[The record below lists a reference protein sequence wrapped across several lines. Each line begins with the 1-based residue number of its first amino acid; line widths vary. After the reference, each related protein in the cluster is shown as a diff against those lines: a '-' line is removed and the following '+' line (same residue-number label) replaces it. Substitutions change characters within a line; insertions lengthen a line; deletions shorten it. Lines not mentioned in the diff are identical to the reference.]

1 MTNTTAAPTTTHDL
15 ELLNYRINLHA
26 QIADAAREAFL
37 KAPDAAI
44 DLLQLWRAHIAA
56 RNEALDQRTKLRA

>member
-15 ELLNYRINLHA
+15 ELLGYRISLHT